1 MCVYIY
7 ICICIYIYV
16 YVYVYVYE
24 YMYLY
29 VFRYRHRFTCMVS
42 LMGLIESI
50 PRVYICVVLFF
61 ITHDL
66 KGEISIEPH
75 GCLASV

>member
-1 MCVYIY
+1 M
-7 ICICIYIYV
+7 CIYMYV
-16 YVYVYVYE
+16 YVYVYVCV
-24 YMYLY
+24 Y

-50 PRVYICVVLFF
+50 LRVYICVVLFF

-66 KGEISIEPH
+66 KGEIIEISIEPH